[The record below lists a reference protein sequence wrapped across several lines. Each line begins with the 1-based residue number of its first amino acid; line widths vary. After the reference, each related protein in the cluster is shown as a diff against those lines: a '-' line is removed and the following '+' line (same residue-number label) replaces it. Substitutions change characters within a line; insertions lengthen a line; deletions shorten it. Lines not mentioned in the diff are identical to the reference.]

1 MLRFQ
6 QAVLGILFAGLLIGL
21 QSQSLL
27 ALQRKPN
34 VKGPAYTEAPKG
46 DLNFPL
52 MGEFI
57 GRLAD
62 NDKKLALQIR
72 VMGIDQFDAVAYYGG
87 LPGQPGHQSEPIRF
101 IGMRSN
107 DMVVL
112 SGGPWAIF
120 VEKDLCRVVDRDGNK
135 VGELKRVSRS
145 SRTLHA
151 PAPVGATILF
161 SGKDTEQFTKA
172 EMTPDGLLMHG
183 ADVKPKFQDFNLH
196 IEFRLPYMPV
206 ASDQNRA
213 NSGLYLQS
221 RYECQILDSFATE
234 PKINGCGALY
244 RFKKPD
250 HNMCLPPLTWQ
261 TYDVRFTAP
270 RWAADGSKLRNAFVT
285 SWVNGIKVQDNVELP
300 NKTGAGKAEAPV
312 LLPIRFQDHG
322 DPVRFRNAWV
332 VDRGIMSV
340 TFPVI
345 PTRKERQTAIRIEK
359 QKLRAAAKKA
369 RKSKAKNKRD
379 KNGKPRKKKTNK
391 EKAKKP
397 MENQAKKPSAANA
410 TK

>member
-1 MLRFQ
+1 MC
-6 QAVLGILFAGLLIGL
+6 
-21 QSQSLL
+21 
-27 ALQRKPN
+27 
-34 VKGPAYTEAPKG
+34 
-46 DLNFPL
+46 
-52 MGEFI
+52 
-57 GRLAD
+57 
-62 NDKKLALQIR
+62 IR
-72 VMGIDQFDAVAYYGG
+72 
-87 LPGQPGHQSEPIRF
+87 
-101 IGMRSN
+101 
-107 DMVVL
+107 
-112 SGGPWAIF
+112 
-120 VEKDLCRVVDRDGNK
+120 DR
-135 VGELKRVSRS
+135 
-145 SRTLHA
+145 
-151 PAPVGATILF
+151 
-161 SGKDTEQFTKA
+161 
-172 EMTPDGLLMHG
+172 
-183 ADVKPKFQDFNLH
+183 
-196 IEFRLPYMPV
+196 
-206 ASDQNRA
+206 
-213 NSGLYLQS
+213 
-221 RYECQILDSFATE
+221 
-234 PKINGCGALY
+234 
-244 RFKKPD
+244 
-250 HNMCLPPLTWQ
+250 PLTWQ

-379 KNGKPRKKKTNK
+379 KNGKPRKNKKTNK

-397 MENQAKKPSAANA
+397 TENEAKKPSAANA